1 MFKNIFLLIVFALV
15 CNLSLLAKDR
25 NKKKDSISHYK
36 LSNISI
42 ITDKSITLSSVP
54 GSVSLINREQIKS
67 ESLLNCNEILRTV
80 SGINIVDEE
89 GAGLRMNLGLRG
101 LDPDR
106 SRTLLVLEDGVPVS
120 LAPYGE
126 PEMYYT
132 PLIDRMNSIEVLKG
146 SGSIIYGPQTIGG
159 VLNFIT
165 KEPPMFSESDFDLTL
180 GTGGF
185 VSTKF
190 SHGNSSNG
198 NGFIAEIYHKSAD
211 KIGLTNYDIYDFMA
225 KGKFRIDNT
234 SNLSVKVGLYDE
246 SSNSTYVGITQSMYD
261 RGDYFTEIAPND
273 LLTIRRYSLSLN
285 YQKIISPK
293 LVFNTSAFAYNTS
306 RYWRRQDFGRASNVS
321 NKTGVIFGDTS
332 VAGGAIYMRNTTGN
346 RDRAFEVIGVQ
357 PSIISE
363 FDLSGI
369 KNELHIGARILHEK
383 AAEQR
388 INGSNSNAVSGSL
401 VEDEDR
407 LGLALSGFIQNRAII
422 AKDFVITTGLRYE
435 FFDYTRDIFRISSK
449 DTAIKSSRSISEII
463 PGIGI
468 NYNLNDKLSIF
479 GGMHRGFAPPRTKDA
494 ITNDGTTL
502 DLAAE
507 LSWNYEIGF
516 RSYLTDFLNLEAT
529 VYRLD
534 FSNQIIPVSES
545 SGHSGFG
552 LVNGGSTLHQGIEMS
567 FNFNFSNLVDTKDKI
582 DLTINTTI
590 SDSKFNSD
598 RFIGSEKVNIK
609 DNKLPYAPN
618 MILSGTLNYHF
629 DFGLNINLNASF
641 IGNQFTDE
649 LNTIKPSTDGTIGEM
664 GSYYLVNLTVKYKL
678 FNSFDVF
685 LSAKNLTD
693 EVYIASRRPQ
703 GIKVGIPR
711 LIMAGLDF
719 NF

>member
-1 MFKNIFLLIVFALV
+1 MIKYTLIFVGIIFINIFQLIA
-15 CNLSLLAKDR
+15 NNNND
-25 NKKKDSISHYK
+25 KKDSISHYK

-42 ITDKSITLSSVP
+42 ISDKSITLSSIP
-54 GSVSLINREQIKS
+54 GSVSLINREQMKAA
-67 ESLLNCNEILRTV
+67 SLLNCNEIMRTI

-132 PLIDRMNSIEVLKG
+132 PLIDRMNNIEVLKG

-165 KEPPMFSESDFDLTL
+165 KEPPMISESDFDLTL

-211 KIGLTNYDIYDFMA
+211 KIGLTNYDIYDFMV

-246 SSNSTYVGITQSMYD
+246 TSNSTYVGITQSMFD
-261 RGDYFTEIAPND
+261 RGEYFTEIAPND

-293 LVFNTSAFAYNTS
+293 IVFNTSAFAYNTS
-306 RYWRRQDFGRASNVS
+306 RFWRRQDFGRSSNVT

-332 VAGGAIYMRNTTGN
+332 IAGGAIYMRNTTGN

-363 FDLSGI
+363 FDFSGI

-422 AKDFVITTGLRYE
+422 ANGFVITPGLRYE
-435 FFDYTRDIFRISSK
+435 FFDYTRDIFRINSK

-468 NYNLNDKLSIF
+468 NYNLNDRLSIF

-494 ITNDGTTL
+494 ITNEGTTL
-502 DLAAE
+502 DLSAE

-516 RSYLTDFLNLEAT
+516 RSYLFDFLNFEAT
-529 VYRLD
+529 AYRMD

-545 SGHSGFG
+545 SGNLGFG
-552 LVNGGSTLHQGIEMS
+552 LVNGGATLHQGVEMS
-567 FNFNFSNLVDTKDKI
+567 FNFTFSNLLTEDKL
-582 DLTINTTI
+582 DLTLNTTI

-618 MILSGTLNYHF
+618 LILSGTLNYHF
-629 DFGLNINLNASF
+629 DFGLNINLNASYV
-641 IGNQFTDE
+641 GNQFTDE
-649 LNTIKPSTDGTIGEM
+649 LNTIKASADGTIGEM
-664 GSYYLVNLTVKYKL
+664 NSYYLVNLTLKYRL
-678 FNSFDVF
+678 LNSFDIF